1 MYTRC
6 PECKTA
12 YRISIGQLR
21 AGRGEALC
29 ERCQI
34 VFNALVSL
42 GQAVKDA
49 VPEATAQA
57 RPPVLRDREAVA
69 LRKRRRELPSEPGAG
84 GPMGG
89 EEDATAIDAEALDE
103 RDSAPAGPSPS
114 STSEVLWGGGVFVLT
129 ALLVAQ
135 LVIFEGD
142 RLVQSARVRPWL
154 DMACRAFNCSLPPY
168 RDVRRIQIFD
178 RALRPD
184 STRDDVL
191 EFQLVFANQSN
202 LPQALPSLKLV
213 LTEINGSP
221 VAERIFSPAEYL
233 PEEEASSLMPVGKPF
248 EIRLLFAKPRSN
260 VGGFTFELL

>member
-1 MYTRC
+1 VYTRC

-69 LRKRRRELPSEPGAG
+69 LRKIRRQLPNDLG
-84 GPMGG
+84 GG
-89 EEDATAIDAEALDE
+89 EPTGAEQDATAIDAEALE
-103 RDSAPAGPSPS
+103 EHDSGPAGES
-114 STSEVLWGGGVFVLT
+114 SSLTSGVLWGGGVFVLT
-129 ALLVAQ
+129 VLLLAQ
-135 LVIFEGD
+135 LVLFEGD

-154 DMACRAFNCSLPPY
+154 DMVCETINCSLPPY
-168 RDVRRIQIFD
+168 RDIRRIQVFD

-184 STRDDVL
+184 SVRDDVL

-202 LPQALPSLKLV
+202 LPQALPNLKLV
-213 LTEINGSP
+213 LTELNGSP
-221 VAERIFSPAEYL
+221 VAERIFTPAEYL
-233 PEEEASSLMPVGKPF
+233 PEGETSALMPVGKPF
-248 EIRLLFAKPRSN
+248 EIHLLFAKPRSN